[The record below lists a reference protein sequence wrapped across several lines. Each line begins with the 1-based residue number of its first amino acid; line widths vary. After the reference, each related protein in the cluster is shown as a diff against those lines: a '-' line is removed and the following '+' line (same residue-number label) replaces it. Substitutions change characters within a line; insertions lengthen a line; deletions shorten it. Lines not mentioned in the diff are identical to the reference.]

1 LKEAQVKQKTVLAA
15 QTQTHSS
22 LDLLEFGVIREAVAG
37 YAKNTEAERRLLR
50 DTPYTD
56 EHENEWT
63 AAREKVRY
71 IHARFLSG
79 AKEPAASIPD
89 ISGLLPRLAVERE
102 VLSLEEIWA
111 TGLFLREGAALL
123 AWLEYPPPP
132 AGLDEVQRAI
142 FAVIDKDG
150 GLRDLPQLRA
160 IKNSIAAL
168 ETDLQRLVKQY
179 CANAQT
185 RAYLQ
190 SDVPS
195 ERDGRL
201 VVALK
206 AQHRHKISGLI
217 REVSATGQTLFI
229 EPADVVEK
237 NNALVIEKRR
247 YDIEVNRILA
257 ELTARAGEKA
267 AELHVFHEDIVALE
281 VLRAKAKYS
290 LESGGVFAEHGAKIT
305 LKQARHPLLGAKA
318 VPLDFEMGADCH
330 CVVITGPNAGG
341 KTVTLKTA
349 GLFALMNQA
358 GLALPAAEGTRL
370 PFFDAVYADIG
381 DDQSI
386 MGSLSTFSAHIKHL
400 SFIMSRA
407 TEHSLVLL
415 DELGSG
421 TDPLEGGALAM
432 AAAGYFAD
440 KGIATLVTTHHG
452 ALKNY
457 AWTHAGME
465 NASAVFDEETLSPSY
480 RIAMGVPGESHAL
493 LIAEKNGLHAAIVE
507 KAKTFMR
514 GDADVSAL
522 INTLQEKHHSAD
534 RLKEALLAEKN
545 ALIEEK
551 RRTDLRELRLRQRDN
566 EIQRGATDTLQRF
579 IAESRK
585 ELEHLVKEL
594 REGEITREKT
604 RKTKGFI
611 AALEA
616 EAAARS
622 EQNEKAE
629 RAVAEAAIAGTTIA
643 GTTIAGTNA
652 VAGAR
657 NPLPG
662 ELVAGA
668 VVLAGPRNNRRGIV
682 KRLVKKGLYAVEFGS
697 VTVTLSERDLRV
709 VPGGQTD
716 TVPQARVAVGVE
728 LVTTVPLIEL
738 NLRGLRTE
746 DALSALRAQL
756 DAAVINGMRSF
767 AVVHGKGDGI
777 LSRAAHDYL
786 ATRPEVADFAFSRPE
801 AGGFGRTEVTLKG

>member
-1 LKEAQVKQKTVLAA
+1 MKQKTILAA
-15 QTQTHSS
+15 QTQTHDS
-22 LDLLEFGVIREAVAG
+22 LDLLEFGVVREAVAG
-37 YAKNTEAERRLLR
+37 YAKNAEAERRLLR

-56 EHENEWT
+56 ERENEWM
-63 AAREKVRY
+63 AAREKVRS

-111 TGLFLREGAALL
+111 TGLFLREGATLL

-132 AGLDEVQRAI
+132 TGLDDVQRAI

-150 GLRDLPQLRA
+150 SLRDLPQLRA
-160 IKNSIAAL
+160 VMKSIAAL

-179 CANAQT
+179 YANAQT

-257 ELTARAGEKA
+257 ELTARVGEKT
-267 AELHVFHEDIVALE
+267 AELRTFHEDIVVLE

-290 LESGGVFAEHGAKIT
+290 LESGGVFAERGAKIV

-318 VPLDFEMGADCH
+318 VPLDFEAGADCH

-358 GLALPAAEGTRL
+358 GLALPVAEGTRL

-400 SFIMSRA
+400 SYIMSRA

-421 TDPLEGGALAM
+421 TDPLEGGAIAM

-465 NASAVFDEETLSPSY
+465 NASAVFDEETLSPAY

-493 LIAEKNGLHAAIVE
+493 LIAEKNGLPAAVVE
-507 KAKTFMR
+507 KAKTFMH

-522 INTLQEKHHSAD
+522 INTLREKHHSAD

-551 RRTDLRELRLRQRDN
+551 RRADLRELRLRQRDN
-566 EIQRGATDTLQRF
+566 EIQKGVTDTLQRF

-604 RKTKGFI
+604 RKMKGFI

-629 RAVAEAAIAGTTIA
+629 QAVAETAIAETS
-643 GTTIAGTNA
+643 A

-668 VVLAGPRNNRRGIV
+668 VVLAGPRNNRRGVV

-709 VPGGQTD
+709 APGGQTD
-716 TVPQARVAVGVE
+716 TVPQAGVAVGVD
-728 LVTTVPLIEL
+728 LVTTAPLIEL

-746 DALSALRAQL
+746 DALAALRTQL

-801 AGGFGRTEVTLKG
+801 AGGFGRTEVTLKD

>member
-1 LKEAQVKQKTVLAA
+1 MRGSVE
-15 QTQTHSS
+15 
-22 LDLLEFGVIREAVAG
+22 LLEFGVIREAVAR
-37 YAKNTEAERRLLR
+37 YAKNAEAERRLFR
-50 DTPYTD
+50 DTPFAD
-56 EHENEWT
+56 ECAWA
-63 AAREKVRY
+63 AAREKVRF
-71 IHARFLSG
+71 IHARCLSG
-79 AKEPAASIPD
+79 AKEPVGSIPD
-89 ISGLLPRLAVERE
+89 ISGFLSRLAVEGD

-111 TGLFLREGAALL
+111 AGLFLREGTALL

-132 AGLDEVQRAI
+132 AALDAARREI

-150 GLRDLPQLRA
+150 GLRDLPPLRA
-160 IKNSIAAL
+160 IKKSIAAL
-168 ETDLQRLVKQY
+168 ETDLQRLIKRY
-179 CANAQT
+179 YADAQT
-185 RAYLQ
+185 RSYLQ

-206 AQHRHKISGLI
+206 AQHRHKIGGLI

-247 YDIEVNRILA
+247 YAIEVNRILA
-257 ELTARAGEKA
+257 ELTARVGERA
-267 AELHVFHEDIVALE
+267 AELQLFHENIVELE

-290 LESGGVFAEHGAKIT
+290 LESGGVFAERGAKIV
-305 LKQARHPLLGAKA
+305 LKKARHPLLGAKA
-318 VPLDFEMGADCH
+318 VPLDFEIGADCH

-358 GLALPAAEGTRL
+358 ALALPAAEGTRL
-370 PFFDAVYADIG
+370 PFFDTVFADIG

-386 MGSLSTFSAHIKHL
+386 MGSLSTFQAHIKHL
-400 SFIMSRA
+400 AAIMSLA

-432 AAAGYFAD
+432 AATGYFAE
-440 KGIATLVTTHHG
+440 KKIATLVTTHHG

-465 NASAVFDEETLSPSY
+465 NASAVFDEETLSPAY

-493 LIAEKNGLHAAIVE
+493 LIAEKNGLPAAVVE
-507 KAKTFMR
+507 KAKTFMH

-522 INTLQEKHHSAD
+522 INTLQEKHHNAD
-534 RLKEALLAEKN
+534 RLQEALLAEKN
-545 ALIEEK
+545 TLIEKK
-551 RRTDLRELRLRQRDN
+551 RRADLRELRLRQRDN
-566 EIQRGATDTLQRF
+566 EIQKGSIDTLQRF

-585 ELEHLVKEL
+585 ALEHLVKEL

-604 RKTKGFI
+604 RKTKDFI

-622 EQNEKAE
+622 EKAEKAE
-629 RAVAEAAIAGTTIA
+629 QAVAETAIAETDADDDTR
-643 GTTIAGTNA
+643 
-652 VAGAR
+652 V
-657 NPLPG
+657 PLPG
-662 ELVAGA
+662 ELGAGA
-668 VVLAGPRNNRRGIV
+668 VVLAGPHNRRGVV
-682 KRLVKKGLYAVEFGS
+682 KRLVKKGLFAVEFGS
-697 VTVTLSERDLRV
+697 VTVNLPERDLRIA
-709 VPGGQTD
+709 PADKSPLSLSAG
-716 TVPQARVAVGVE
+716 VAVGID
-728 LVTTVPLIEL
+728 LVSAAPLFEL
-738 NLRGLRTE
+738 NLRGQRTE
-746 DALSALRAQL
+746 DALAALRAQL
-756 DAAVINGMRSF
+756 DAAIISGLRSF

-777 LSRAAHDYL
+777 LSRAVRDYL
-786 ATRPEVADFAFSRPE
+786 AARPEVADFAFSRPE

>member
-1 LKEAQVKQKTVLAA
+1 MCGSVE
-15 QTQTHSS
+15 
-22 LDLLEFGVIREAVAG
+22 LLEFGVIREAVAR
-37 YAKNTEAERRLLR
+37 YAKNAEAERRLLR
-50 DTPYTD
+50 DTPFAD
-56 EHENEWT
+56 ERAWA
-63 AAREKVRY
+63 AAREKVRF
-71 IHARFLSG
+71 IHARCLSG
-79 AKEPAASIPD
+79 AKEPAGSLPD
-89 ISGLLPRLAVERE
+89 ISVFLSRLAVEGE
-102 VLSLEEIWA
+102 VLSLEELWA

-132 AGLDEVQRAI
+132 AALDEVQRAI

-160 IKNSIAAL
+160 IKKSIAVL
-168 ETDLQRLVKQY
+168 ETDLQRLVKRY
-179 CANAQT
+179 YADAQT
-185 RAYLQ
+185 RSYLQ

-206 AQHRHKISGLI
+206 AQHRHKMGGLI

-257 ELTARAGEKA
+257 ELTARVGERA
-267 AELHVFHEDIVALE
+267 AELQLFHESIVERE

-290 LESGGVFAEHGAKIT
+290 LESGGVFAERGAKIV
-305 LKQARHPLLGAKA
+305 LKKARHPLLGAKA
-318 VPLDFEMGADCH
+318 VPLDFEIGANCH

-358 GLALPAAEGTRL
+358 ALALPAAEGTRL
-370 PFFDAVYADIG
+370 PFFDAVFADIG

-386 MGSLSTFSAHIKHL
+386 MGSLSTFQAHIKHL
-400 SFIMSRA
+400 AAIMSQA

-432 AAAGYFAD
+432 AVTGYFAE
-440 KGIATLVTTHHG
+440 KKIATLVTTHHG

-465 NASAVFDEETLSPSY
+465 NASAVFDEETLSPAY

-493 LIAEKNGLHAAIVE
+493 LIAEKNGLPAAVVE
-507 KAKTFMR
+507 KAKTFMH

-522 INTLQEKHHSAD
+522 INTLQEKHHNAD
-534 RLKEALLAEKN
+534 RLQEELLAEKN

-551 RRTDLRELRLRQRDN
+551 RRADLRELRLRQRDN
-566 EIQRGATDTLQRF
+566 EIQKGSIDTLQRF

-585 ELEHLVKEL
+585 ALEHLVKEL

-604 RKTKGFI
+604 RKTKDFI
-611 AALEA
+611 ATLEA
-616 EAAARS
+616 EAAAR
-622 EQNEKAE
+622 NEKAE
-629 RAVAEAAIAGTTIA
+629 KAEQAVAETDADDGM
-643 GTTIAGTNA
+643 
-652 VAGAR
+652 R
-657 NPLPG
+657 EPLPG
-662 ELVAGA
+662 ELGAGA
-668 VVLAGPRNNRRGIV
+668 VVLAGPHNRRGIV

-697 VTVTLSERDLRV
+697 VTVNLAERDLRIA
-709 VPGGQTD
+709 PAD
-716 TVPQARVAVGVE
+716 KSPLSPSARVAVGID
-728 LVTTVPLIEL
+728 LVSAVPLFEL
-738 NLRGLRTE
+738 NLRGQRTE

-756 DAAVINGMRSF
+756 DAAVISGLRSF

-777 LSRAAHDYL
+777 LSHAVHDYL
-786 ATRPEVADFAFSRPE
+786 AARPEVADFAFSRPE
-801 AGGFGRTEVTLKG
+801 AGGFGRTEVTLKD